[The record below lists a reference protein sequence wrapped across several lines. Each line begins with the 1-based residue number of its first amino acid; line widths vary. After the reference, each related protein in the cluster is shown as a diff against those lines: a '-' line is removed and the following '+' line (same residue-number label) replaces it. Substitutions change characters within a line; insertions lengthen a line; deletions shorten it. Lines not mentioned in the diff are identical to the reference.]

1 MLRELAAVTQRP
13 VEYLAA
19 RSGWRKRAD
28 AAYQALPWRAK
39 AIAHRAWAKLFRDSD
54 AAFESGEWRVRFAG
68 RDVLVPLSRARAW
81 LDWDVALSLLGHD
94 PEIKRTYAALV
105 RSPRRPRLFFDV
117 GANYGTHSLLLL
129 AHGVR
134 VVTFEPNPTCAPVFE
149 ELCRANGVGGRWEA
163 VALGGE
169 EDLVELCFDERDTW
183 AGSTC
188 GPPAAAGEG
197 ARHRLRVP
205 QTTLDAYVERLAE
218 APDWVKL
225 DVEGA
230 EHRVLAGARRTLCGS
245 RPRVIF
251 ESWAGPARA
260 RIAQEFARAGYR
272 ICALPWDATGEP
284 HALTAEAFLAS
295 TATNY
300 LADPV

>member
-13 VEYLAA
+13 AEYVAA

-39 AIAHRAWAKLFRDSD
+39 ALAHRAWAKLFRGSD
-54 AAFESGEWRVRFAG
+54 AAFEPGDWRVRFAG
-68 RDVLVPLSRARAW
+68 RDVIVPLSAARAW

-94 PEIKRTYAALV
+94 TEIKRTYAALV
-105 RSPRRPRLFFDV
+105 RSLRRPRLFFDV

-134 VVTFEPNPTCAPVFE
+134 VVTFEPNPACAPVFE
-149 ELCRANGVGGRWEA
+149 DLCRANGVRGRWEPL
-163 VALGGE
+163 ALGGD
-169 EDLVELCFDERDTW
+169 EDQVELCFDERDTW
-183 AGSTC
+183 SGSTC
-188 GPPAAAGEG
+188 GPPAETGEG
-197 ARHRLRVP
+197 ARRRLRVP
-205 QTTLDAYVERLAE
+205 QTTLDAYVERLGE

-230 EHRVLAGARRTLCGS
+230 EHRVLAGARRTLRWS

-251 ESWAGPARA
+251 ESWAGPSRA
-260 RIAQEFARAGYR
+260 LIAQEFERAEYR

-284 HALTAEAFLAS
+284 HVLDAQAFREG

-300 LADPV
+300 LAEPL

>member
-13 VEYLAA
+13 AEYLAA

-39 AIAHRAWAKLFRDSD
+39 ALAHRAWAKLFRGSD
-54 AAFESGEWRVRFAG
+54 AAFEPGDWRVRFAG
-68 RDVLVPLSRARAW
+68 RDVIVPLSTARAW

-94 PEIKRTYAALV
+94 TEIKRTYAALV
-105 RSPRRPRLFFDV
+105 RSPRRPRLFFDI

-134 VVTFEPNPTCAPVFE
+134 VVSFEPNPACAPVFE
-149 ELCRANGVGGRWEA
+149 ELCRANGVRGRWEA
-163 VALGGE
+163 LALGN
-169 EDLVELCFDERDTW
+169 EDADVELVFDERDTW
-183 AGSTC
+183 SGST
-188 GPPAAAGEG
+188 GGAPAEPGDG
-197 ARHRLRVP
+197 ARRRVTVP
-205 QTTLDAYVERLAE
+205 QTTLDAFVERLGE

-230 EHRVLAGARRTLCGS
+230 EERVLAGAHRTLSDS

-251 ESWAGPARA
+251 ETWPGPSRALVARLF
-260 RIAQEFARAGYR
+260 ERAGYR

-284 HALTAEAFLAS
+284 RGLDAQAFRDSA
-295 TATNY
+295 ATNY
-300 LADPV
+300 LAEPL

>member
-1 MLRELAAVTQRP
+1 VLRELAAVTQRP
-13 VEYLAA
+13 AEYLAA

-28 AAYQALPWRAK
+28 AAYQALPWRGK
-39 AIAHRAWAKLFRDSD
+39 ALAHRAWAKLFRRSD
-54 AAFESGEWRVRFAG
+54 AAFEPGDWRVRFAG
-68 RDVLVPLSRARAW
+68 RDVIVPLSAARAW

-105 RSPRRPRLFFDV
+105 RSAHRPRLFFDV

-134 VVTFEPNPTCAPVFE
+134 AVTFEPNPTCAPVFE
-149 ELCRANGVGGRWEA
+149 ELCRANGVRGRWEA
-163 VALGGE
+163 VALGAEEGE
-169 EDLVELCFDERDTW
+169 VELCFDERDTW

-188 GPPAAAGEG
+188 GTPVASGEG
-197 ARHRLRVP
+197 ARRRLRVP
-205 QTTLDAYVERLAE
+205 LTTLDAYVQRLGE

-230 EHRVLAGARRTLCGS
+230 EHEVLAGARRTLRSS

-251 ESWAGPARA
+251 ESWAGPSRTL
-260 RIAQEFARAGYR
+260 IADAFARSDYR
-272 ICALPWDATGEP
+272 VCTLPWDGTGAP
-284 HALTAEAFLAS
+284 HTLTPEAFQAAP
-295 TATNY
+295 ATNFVAVP
-300 LADPV
+300 L